1 MNKLL
6 RENKIYEPTP
16 LIATKLYTTFQIC
29 CCIKPSDNRLS
40 LENVFN
46 KVILYIMDWFRSR
59 INKGGNDSSIT
70 DPICF
75 YNPHEDYARFDISKV
90 DDVTI
95 RDSFTMNTLY
105 LDDLKNWSFRLSE
118 LDNKS
123 EFENSKKEYI
133 KDRSFITNIA
143 VKQEDDHIIL
153 SYKCACKEPVTNTLG
168 DCAVYRPQFLKTLC
182 ADEDFVISEFPD
194 TAPDYDKISNYP
206 ICIEQNSVCKNVA
219 NALIKNEDRMLPVML
234 FTSDSSERESIDIPR
249 LASSLV
255 GFCHIFIV
263 AQEQFKRLFC
273 ANLSNMEVEPG
284 DIVIYEKGDHYR
296 IYKTAPKNDANSSC
310 DDNSGTETPKAN
322 TPNTYYIL
330 RDDMR
335 SYPVRKAYRYRSSLF
350 YREAQIKKYERL
362 TIRSQVGNGIY

>member
-123 EFENSKKEYI
+123 EFENSNE
-133 KDRSFITNIA
+133 
-143 VKQEDDHIIL
+143 
-153 SYKCACKEPVTNTLG
+153 
-168 DCAVYRPQFLKTLC
+168 LC
-182 ADEDFVISEFPD
+182 S
-194 TAPDYDKISNYP
+194 SNQL
-206 ICIEQNSVCKNVA
+206 CS
-219 NALIKNEDRMLPVML
+219 
-234 FTSDSSERESIDIPR
+234 
-249 LASSLV
+249 
-255 GFCHIFIV
+255 
-263 AQEQFKRLFC
+263 
-273 ANLSNMEVEPG
+273 
-284 DIVIYEKGDHYR
+284 
-296 IYKTAPKNDANSSC
+296 
-310 DDNSGTETPKAN
+310 
-322 TPNTYYIL
+322 
-330 RDDMR
+330 
-335 SYPVRKAYRYRSSLF
+335 
-350 YREAQIKKYERL
+350 
-362 TIRSQVGNGIY
+362 